1 MATNAAKKW
10 GVGAFGAAALAVV
23 FGAAAVAGLWMRDR
37 ATQKELATTRAEAD
51 AALNAVITPD
61 MLAAL
66 DKSVY
71 KVTTTGGSG
80 GTAFVVDRQ
89 KGVLATAAHVAELF
103 DPAKPNLVV
112 INRKTGRPLPVVAVK
127 LHEGYGEL
135 EQHVHDY
142 GPLDPSARIGAPR
155 IEPILAN
162 PLDVALIIVDPL
174 DKKTGE
180 NLLGPDMKVASDET
194 VRALKSGDVVAVL
207 GFPGDS
213 VTATLGP
220 QSASSR
226 VERGILGAMI
236 SPIDHVAYAN
246 DTATTYL
253 LAARIDLIPGNSGGP
268 LVNRV
273 GEVVGITT
281 FRSDR
286 DGISQRADLLR
297 DLLEPL
303 REERR
308 LAELYRP
315 DWKRRLEQWKKAEE
329 QLPVVSYLRLRRGA
343 AKDPQDPAPE
353 RVADIDFSIERPV
366 VATTQS
372 LILGSPTSRF
382 IYRARDLEESGDV
395 PPATAQAP
403 SNASGDGVPSRSVRG
418 FVFEGA
424 GAGQYAVAATLLAPD
439 KTHALYVWDAGLV
452 NGEGQCR
459 LELFVRRQGETAF
472 RGPATGFIPFAVF
485 RETDDK
491 DVEPIVEAVVRRR
504 ECPSSFSDI
513 KFGVASWVDG
523 KPSPRGA
530 PVIQMASHQAGGRD
544 GVETGA
550 TTRLIGAVG
559 TRLVCLDP
567 KRSRDDMCGKIIHA
581 KAFALDDV
589 SSAEPAAQR

>member
-1 MATNAAKKW
+1 MATSAAKRW
-10 GVGAFGAAALAVV
+10 SLGAAGAAALAIAAGV
-23 FGAAAVAGLWMRDR
+23 AAVVGLWMRDR

-80 GTAFVVDRQ
+80 GTAFVVDREQ
-89 KGVLATAAHVAELF
+89 GVLATAAHVAELF

-112 INRKTGRPLPVVAVK
+112 INRKTGRPLPVITVK
-127 LHEGYGEL
+127 LHEGYREL
-135 EQHVHDY
+135 DRHVHDY
-142 GPLDPSARIGAPR
+142 GPLDPSARIAAPR

-194 VRALKSGDVVAVL
+194 VKALKSGDVVAVL

-226 VERGILGAMI
+226 VERGVLGAMI
-236 SPIDHVAYAN
+236 SPIDHFAFSN
-246 DTATTYL
+246 DAATTYL
-253 LAARIDLIPGNSGGP
+253 LASRIDLIPGNSGGP
-268 LVNRV
+268 LVNRA
-273 GEVVGITT
+273 GEVIGITT

-286 DGISQRADLLR
+286 DGIAQRADLLR

-315 DWKRRLEQWKKAEE
+315 DWKRRLEQWKKAED
-329 QLPVVSYLRLRRGA
+329 QLPVVQYLRLRRGA

-353 RVADIDFSIERPV
+353 RIADIDFSIERPV
-366 VATTQS
+366 VSTSQPLA
-372 LILGSPTSRF
+372 LGSMTQRYV
-382 IYRARDLEESGDV
+382 YRARDLETSGGNV
-395 PPATAQAP
+395 AAASPAPA
-403 SNASGDGVPSRSVRG
+403 SSGDGVASSTVRG

-424 GAGQYAVAATLLAPD
+424 GDAQYAVAATLLQPD
-439 KTHALYVWDAGLV
+439 KTHALYVWDAGLM

-472 RGPATGFIPFAVF
+472 RGPATGSIPVAVF
-485 RETDDK
+485 RETDDTS
-491 DVEPIVEAVVRRR
+491 VQPIIEALVRRR
-504 ECPSSFSDI
+504 ACPSSADDI

-530 PVIQMASHQAGGRD
+530 PVLQLAANKTAPNDSAAAG
-544 GVETGA
+544 A
-550 TTRLIGAVG
+550 PTRLVGAVS

-567 KRSRDDMCGKIIHA
+567 KRARDDMCGKLVHA
-581 KAFALDDV
+581 TAINA
-589 SSAEPAAQR
+589 SAIPAAEPTP